1 MIPQMDHHLP
11 TVIVCFPSI
20 KLRITL
26 CSRETMTAFTRR
38 SCGGFVRAVL
48 KVLSLSNGS
57 LGQNVCVSLPAVPK
71 PAHR

>member
-1 MIPQMDHHLP
+1 MDYHLP
-11 TVIVCFPSI
+11 TVIVCFPSSV
-20 KLRITL
+20 LCITF
-26 CSRETMTAFTRR
+26 CSREAMTV
-38 SCGGFVRAVL
+38 FVRAVL